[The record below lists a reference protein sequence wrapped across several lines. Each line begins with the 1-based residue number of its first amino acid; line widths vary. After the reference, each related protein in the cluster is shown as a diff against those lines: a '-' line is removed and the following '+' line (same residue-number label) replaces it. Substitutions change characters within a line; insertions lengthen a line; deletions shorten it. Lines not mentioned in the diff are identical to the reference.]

1 MNEYN
6 IVFLSDEEGKVY
18 VEIGVYGTNN
28 QPKKG
33 KPQVWAK
40 GGICIGVAKAESK

>member
-28 QPKKG
+28 QPKRENLKYE
-33 KPQVWAK
+33 QR
-40 GGICIGVAKAESK
+40 GVFVLV